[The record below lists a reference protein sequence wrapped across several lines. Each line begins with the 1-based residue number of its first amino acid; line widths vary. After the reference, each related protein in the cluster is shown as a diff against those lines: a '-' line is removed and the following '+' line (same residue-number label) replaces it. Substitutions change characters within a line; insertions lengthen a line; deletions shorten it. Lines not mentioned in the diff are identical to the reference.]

1 MAKRNVKLPN
11 GDIVSGVPENVTD
24 EAVISK
30 YSQTVQPARPD
41 MRVNPDEQKVRDEQ
55 SARIIQDELAQAK
68 ARLEAGVEGVSQEDV
83 AGLQR
88 ELARR
93 QPALTP
99 QAVEEGAPPSTGPAP
114 EVMQDDAA
122 RRAEVL
128 QKIEEQQAL
137 AQPGIDRVLGQ
148 GLGAVGGAGLGGAMQ
163 TSQLA
168 RSAINALSRA
178 PEAQRVEPTLGGP
191 LTSGQKWLQNWA
203 GHTEPNPNVTSVPE
217 AAALHNRQV
226 VGHGKVSGRISKMYP
241 QRPGQ
246 PNSIFERM
254 GPNPEP
260 PASPPM
266 ATPRTRAAL
275 DAVTDTFRTAT
286 QPFAAA
292 SRIGTSVVPTLGVP
306 IAGIGVGGGL
316 ADVATGVRQ
325 GDTERTA
332 LGGLEAAGSLAS
344 LIPRLARLGIPMT
357 AAIEAYRALK
367 DPADR
372 QRLHEMMF
380 GRTEPDKPI

>member
-1 MAKRNVKLPN
+1 MANRDVKLPD
-11 GDIVSGVPENVTD
+11 GRTVAGVPDSVSD
-24 EAVISK
+24 EDVLNDPRYK
-30 YSQTVQPARPD
+30 TVAPKKI
-41 MRVNPDEQKVRDEQ
+41 MVSPDEQRIRDKQ
-55 SARIIQDELAQAK
+55 SARIIQDELDKTK
-68 ARLEAGVEGVSQEDV
+68 AGLEAGVPGISQDDV

-93 QPALTP
+93 QPAMTP
-99 QAVEEGAPPSTGPAP
+99 QAVEAGAPPSTGPSP
-114 EVMQDDAA
+114 EAMQDDAA
-122 RRAEVL
+122 KRELL
-128 QKIEEQQAL
+128 QQMEQQRA
-137 AQPGIDRVLGQ
+137 AGQPKMDRMLGQ
-148 GLGAVGGAGLGGAMQ
+148 GLGGVVGGSVGAAMQ
-163 TSQLA
+163 TRQVAQALMNAMRQPLA
-168 RSAINALSRA
+168 AA
-178 PEAQRVEPTLGGP
+178 PRVEPTIDGP
-191 LTSGQKWLQNWA
+191 LTSGQKWLKNYA
-203 GHTEPNPNVTSVPE
+203 GHTDVNPSVTSVPE
-217 AAALHNRQV
+217 AAALHNRQK
-226 VGHGKVSGRISKMYP
+226 VGHGKISGRISEMYP

-254 GPNPEP
+254 GPTPEP

-275 DAVTDTFRTAT
+275 DAVTDTFKAAT

-292 SRIGTSVVPTLGVP
+292 SRIGTQVAPTFGVP

-316 ADVATGVRQ
+316 AEAATGVRQ

-344 LIPRLARLGIPMT
+344 LIPKLARLGIPLTM
-357 AAIEAYRALK
+357 AIEAYRALK

-372 QRLHEMMF
+372 ARLHEMMF

>member
-1 MAKRNVKLPN
+1 VATRNVKLPN
-11 GDIVSGVPENVTD
+11 GDIVSGVPENVSD
-24 EAVISK
+24 EAVLAK
-30 YSQTVQPARPD
+30 Y
-41 MRVNPDEQKVRDEQ
+41 
-55 SARIIQDELAQAK
+55 AK
-68 ARLEAGVEGVSQEDV
+68 AAGPKAKEPEPTDPRRFLLDERDAIRKRIDDGDATVGQADLDVIERKLREAGGEI
-83 AGLQR
+83 R
-88 ELARR
+88 
-93 QPALTP
+93 PAPPPLTP
-99 QAVEEGAPPSTGPAP
+99 AEVEAGAPPSTGPAP

-122 RRAEVL
+122 RRAAVL

-148 GLGAVGGAGLGGAMQ
+148 GLGAVGGAGLGGVMQ

-178 PEAQRVEPTLGGP
+178 PEAPRVEPTVGSP
-191 LTSGQKWLQNWA
+191 LNSGQKWLQNWA
-203 GHTEPNPNVTSVPE
+203 GHTDANPSVTSVPE
-217 AAALHNRQV
+217 AAALHNRQA
-226 VGHGKVSGRISKMYP
+226 VGHGKVSSRISKMYP

-246 PNSIFERM
+246 PNSIWERM
-254 GPNPEP
+254 GPPPEP

-344 LIPRLARLGIPMT
+344 LIPRLARLGIPLT

-372 QRLHEMMF
+372 LRLHEMMF

>member
-1 MAKRNVKLPN
+1 MATKNVKLPN
-11 GDIVSGVPENVTD
+11 GDIVTGVPDNVPD
-24 EAVISK
+24 EAIIARYAKGAKPKEPELTDPRQFLLDEREALRRRIDDGDTTVGQADLDVIERK
-30 YSQTVQPARPD
+30 LRGDTGPATP
-41 MRVNPDEQKVRDEQ
+41 PQ
-55 SARIIQDELAQAK
+55 
-68 ARLEAGVEGVSQEDV
+68 
-83 AGLQR
+83 
-88 ELARR
+88 
-93 QPALTP
+93 LTP
-99 QAVEEGAPPSTGPAP
+99 QAVVAGAPPSTGPSP
-114 EVMQDDAA
+114 DVMQDDAA
-122 RRAEVL
+122 RRDALLQRIEAE
-128 QKIEEQQAL
+128 QA
-137 AQPGIDRVLGQ
+137 AGQPGMDRLLGQ
-148 GLGAVGGAGLGGAMQ
+148 GLGAVGGAGVGGAMQ

-168 RSAINALSRA
+168 RRAINAMSRP
-178 PEAQRVEPTLGGP
+178 PEAPRVEPTVGSP
-191 LTSGQKWLQNWA
+191 LNSGQKWLQNWA
-203 GHTEPNPNVTSVPE
+203 GHTDANPSVTSVPE
-217 AAALHNRQV
+217 AAALHNRQA
-226 VGHGKVSGRISKMYP
+226 VGHGKVSSRISKMYP

-246 PNSIFERM
+246 PNSIWERM
-254 GPNPEP
+254 GPPPEP

-372 QRLHEMMF
+372 LRLHEMMF
-380 GRTEPDKPI
+380 GRTTPDKPI

>member
-1 MAKRNVKLPN
+1 MARDVKLPD
-11 GDIVSGVPENVTD
+11 GRTVAGVPDHISDQDVLSD
-24 EAVISK
+24 PRYKSEAPKKIMVS
-30 YSQTVQPARPD
+30 
-41 MRVNPDEQKVRDEQ
+41 PDEQRIRDEQ
-55 SARIIQDELAQAK
+55 SARIIQDELNNTK
-68 ARLEAGVEGVSQEDV
+68 AGLEAGAPGISQADVE
-83 AGLQR
+83 GLQR

-93 QPALTP
+93 KPPMTP
-99 QAVEEGAPPSTGPAP
+99 EAVEAGAPPSTGPSP
-114 EVMQDDAA
+114 EVMADDAA
-122 RRAEVL
+122 KRELL
-128 QKIEEQQAL
+128 QKMEQQRSAG
-137 AQPGIDRVLGQ
+137 QPAMDRMLGQ
-148 GLGAVGGAGLGGAMQ
+148 GLGGVVGGGVGAAMQ
-163 TSQLA
+163 TNQLVRA
-168 RSAINALSRA
+168 GINALRQP
-178 PEAQRVEPTLGGP
+178 PEAPRVEPTINGP

-254 GPNPEP
+254 GPTPEP

-286 QPFAAA
+286 QPFAAT
-292 SRIGTSVVPTLGVP
+292 SRIGTQVVPTLGMP
-306 IAGIGVGGGL
+306 IAGIGVGGG
-316 ADVATGVRQ
+316 AVEMAQGIKNNDPQQAT
-325 GDTERTA
+325 
-332 LGGLEAAGSLAS
+332 LGGLEAVGSLAS
-344 LIPRLARLGIPMT
+344 VIPKLARLGIPLTM
-357 AAIEAYRALK
+357 AIEAYRALK

-372 QRLHEMMF
+372 ARLHEMMF